1 MTTTD
6 EYGKGR
12 TNVMKRSATYPY
24 YQAFGLEKD
33 QKADDGLKVDGADNA
48 VLLRIMPRPAK
59 KSTERS
65 VVVSKN
71 SLFRILT

>member
-1 MTTTD
+1 MAR
-6 EYGKGR
+6 GR

-48 VLLRIMPRPAK
+48 VLLRIMPPRPAK